1 MDKKVYLDNAATT
14 VLSGEVLSEM
24 LPYMSTIYGNSNSL
38 HSFGREAANGVD
50 KARDIIA
57 NAIGARSNEIFFTS
71 GGTEANNWA
80 IRGVAYANA
89 NRGKHIIVSSIEH
102 HSILDVCKELEKE
115 GFEITYLPVDGEGLV
130 DVVELLH
137 AIRPDTILVSIMAVN
152 NEVGTIQNIKAIG
165 EIVKDYKAYFH
176 TDAVQAISV
185 LPLDVQSMHIDLLTL
200 SAHKIHGPKG
210 VGALYIRTGVTC
222 KKFMQGGEQELDRR
236 GGTVNVSGVVG
247 FGKAMELTIRDMKVT
262 NKKIAS
268 VADYFIKKLSYAIAD
283 IKVNGK
289 MNQKAPGIVNVSFER
304 VEGESILMMLDME
317 GVAVS
322 TGSACASGN
331 AHKSHV
337 LAAMGLAPE
346 YVNGAI
352 RFSFSADNT
361 TEEADYVVE
370 KLVSIVKKL
379 RAMSPLKKKAKE
391 ESEAKKAKK
400 TPKSKKEAK

>member
-210 VGALYIRTGVTC
+210 VGA
-222 KKFMQGGEQELDRR
+222 
-236 GGTVNVSGVVG
+236 
-247 FGKAMELTIRDMKVT
+247 
-262 NKKIAS
+262 
-268 VADYFIKKLSYAIAD
+268 
-283 IKVNGK
+283 
-289 MNQKAPGIVNVSFER
+289 
-304 VEGESILMMLDME
+304 
-317 GVAVS
+317 
-322 TGSACASGN
+322 
-331 AHKSHV
+331 
-337 LAAMGLAPE
+337 
-346 YVNGAI
+346 
-352 RFSFSADNT
+352 
-361 TEEADYVVE
+361 
-370 KLVSIVKKL
+370 
-379 RAMSPLKKKAKE
+379 
-391 ESEAKKAKK
+391 
-400 TPKSKKEAK
+400 